1 MYIQKKMCSITF
13 VSFSALSHRVDVN
26 TEEEDGDGGGGG
38 GGGGGNDDDD
48 GGGDDD
54 DDDDVDDDDDG
65 GGGGGGGGGGE
76 EEDDDDDDD
85 DSRTS
90 LSARNGLWESEIKST
105 GEEGRTACSRRNMHI
120 ATLTYSNQA

>member
-1 MYIQKKMCSITF
+1 MCSITF

-26 TEEEDGDGGGGG
+26 IEEEEDGGGG

-54 DDDDVDDDDDG
+54 DDDVDDDDG
-65 GGGGGGGGGGE
+65 GGGGGGGEEE

-85 DSRTS
+85 DDDRRES

-105 GEEGRTACSRRNMHI
+105 GEDGRTACSRRNMHV